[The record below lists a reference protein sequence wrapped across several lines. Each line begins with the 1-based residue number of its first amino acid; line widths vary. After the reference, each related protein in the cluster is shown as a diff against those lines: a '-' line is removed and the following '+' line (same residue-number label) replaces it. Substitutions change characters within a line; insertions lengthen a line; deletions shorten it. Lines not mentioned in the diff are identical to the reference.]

1 MVTNDQDDEPEG
13 LSTLIIQLG
22 PVLTGHEVGTVI
34 TALLYVIA
42 DCAVQGEVPKAELLA
57 GVHESLNK
65 LYDEG
70 NSNGRSPYH

>member
-1 MVTNDQDDEPEG
+1 MVTSEQDDEPEG
-13 LSTLIIQLG
+13 LSTLIVQLG

-42 DCAVQGEVPKAELLA
+42 DCAVQGDVPKAELLA
-57 GVHESLNK
+57 GVHESLNQ

-70 NSNGRSPYH
+70 SNDGRSSYH